1 MFHNA
6 RNFEIERS
14 LLTYDIFLMSLDG
27 PRVPTFLQNF
37 QDCPF
42 FLYTGETQPKGVKE

>member
-6 RNFEIERS
+6 RNFEIEIS
-14 LLTYDIFLMSLDG
+14 LLAYDIFMSLDG
-27 PRVPTFLQNF
+27 AKAPTFLQNF

-42 FLYTGETQPKGVKE
+42 FLYARETQPKGVKE